1 MEQIART
8 ATQLGNLLRRRRTEL
23 RLSQG
28 ELASR
33 IGLRQSTISALE
45 TSAMVRT
52 ATLLSALAALDLEMV
67 LRPRTKASAK
77 DIEALF

>member
-1 MEQIART
+1 MEQVVRT
-8 ATQLGNLLRRRRTEL
+8 AIQLGNFLRRRRTEL

-28 ELASR
+28 ELASQV
-33 IGLRQSTISALE
+33 GLRQSTISALE
-45 TSAMVRT
+45 NSAAVRT
-52 ATLLSALAALDLEMV
+52 ATLLSALAALDLEIV

>member
-45 TSAMVRT
+45 TSATVRT

>member
-1 MEQIART
+1 MEQVART

-45 TSAMVRT
+45 TSATVRT